1 MPDLILDI
9 ESRVH
14 EVDILLIQFFTQ
26 QLHGFAEAL
35 EVNDLPFPQEFNDII
50 NVRIIGQTQ
59 DIVIGDAGLLLCCK
73 FV

>member
-9 ESRVH
+9 EGRIH
-14 EVDILLIQFFTQ
+14 EVDILLVQFFTQ

-59 DIVIGDAGLLLCCK
+59 DIVIGDAGFLLCCK

>member
-9 ESRVH
+9 ECRIH
-14 EVDILLIQFFTQ
+14 EVYILFIQFFTQ

-50 NVRIIGQTQ
+50 NIRIIG
-59 DIVIGDAGLLLCCK
+59 
-73 FV
+73 

>member
-9 ESRVH
+9 EGRIH
-14 EVDILLIQFFTQ
+14 EVYILLIQFFTQ

-35 EVNDLPFPQEFNDII
+35 EVNDLPLPQEFNDII

-59 DIVIGDAGLLLCCK
+59 DIVIGDAGLLLCCI
-73 FV
+73 FR